1 MGVITKTTPTSACLL
16 TSPPA
21 GTQSAGHVYPHV
33 NGSAAASDELS
44 QIRKPAD
51 RTTEWSPDYAAKVA
65 AKAPAA
71 HNVEF
76 FSKPGERSIRA
87 EFRDVPDGAYC
98 VRKHS
103 RAGLVYGQCCCD
115 G

>member
-1 MGVITKTTPTSACLL
+1 MGVIYQRLRDVSLFTHK
-16 TSPPA
+16 
-21 GTQSAGHVYPHV
+21 SAGGHSERRHVYPHV

-103 RAGLVYGQCCCD
+103 RAGLVYGQ
-115 G
+115 